1 MSLTTVLTSLRTTL
15 KTLSVG
21 VHLRDELPVNASNEY
36 EFPTGD
42 RFIILDL
49 VATEAVPGLS
59 GSIYNHIDVQVG
71 IWSRVGITN
80 ALALAESARAAIE
93 DDWSIT
99 GAIAL
104 PRDGEYRGVLF
115 RVTQEAAFDTI

>member
-49 VATEAVPGLS
+49 VATDPRPGLS
-59 GSIYNHIDVQVG
+59 GSIYEGIDVQVG
-71 IWSRVGITN
+71 VWSRVGITN
-80 ALALAESARAAIE
+80 ALALAESARAAIAS
-93 DDWSIT
+93 DWSRT
-99 GAIAL
+99 GALAL
-104 PRDGEYRGVLF
+104 ARDGEYRGVLF
-115 RVTQEAAFDTI
+115 RVTQEAAIDSI